1 MGIAKILANHPNF
14 KDKFNRGFY
23 AVGVMTGGG
32 FGSVDI
38 NVLNDNKVM
47 IRTSESGHNLAFDPI
62 EKKVLRLGKL
72 GASAKCVI
80 ENYSEALGIKDE
92 NKLKALINTGDARIA
107 TNEEI
112 TLKTDKDAI
121 AIETLLETGV
131 YKVKEKLDGKTVLQ
145 VDSSDPENIQK
156 FKNAQR
162 SAINEYVDAIAQHAI
177 TKINEGADLMI
188 LTGPLAL
195 GLNKTVANDPENF
208 NGRDSLR
215 DLIMDKID
223 SYVKNDITCTILRE
237 EHGFDI
243 LCTDEINLPDNTV
256 AGPILLDDKTSM
268 FARRGEWITISTD
281 ALKE

>member
-145 VDSSDPENIQK
+145 VDSSYTRKQ
-156 FKNAQR
+156 
-162 SAINEYVDAIAQHAI
+162 SSTGLGLTI
-177 TKINEGADLMI
+177 TKELIELHGGKIWIESKLNEG
-188 LTGPLAL
+188 T
-195 GLNKTVANDPENF
+195 TFTFE
-208 NGRDSLR
+208 
-215 DLIMDKID
+215 
-223 SYVKNDITCTILRE
+223 
-237 EHGFDI
+237 
-243 LCTDEINLPDNTV
+243 LPVNE
-256 AGPILLDDKTSM
+256 
-268 FARRGEWITISTD
+268 R
-281 ALKE
+281 